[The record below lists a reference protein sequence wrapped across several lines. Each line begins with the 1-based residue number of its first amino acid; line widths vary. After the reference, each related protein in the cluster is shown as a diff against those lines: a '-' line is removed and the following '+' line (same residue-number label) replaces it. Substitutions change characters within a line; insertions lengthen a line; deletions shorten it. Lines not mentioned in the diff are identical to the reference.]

1 MRSRPRARDDDGC
14 GVDVSGKVS
23 GSDDVMSCRRSIA
36 SRPREKGVAGN
47 QSIVSTECA
56 ALSGLCG
63 FQYGPLRQPWV
74 AAQLARCPKKGT
86 GRTRL
91 LRGGR
96 WSVVGCRWSVGT
108 VTVSSWSCHQL
119 CWLAAGQGRAGGAG
133 LRAAAGL
140 DWTGEG
146 NWASQQLLQLASDQ
160 RTIQDVGAWV
170 RAGVE

>member
-1 MRSRPRARDDDGC
+1 MSRE
-14 GVDVSGKVS
+14 VS
-23 GSDDVMSCRRSIA
+23 GSDDVMSCRRRSIA

-86 GRTRL
+86 GADEVVE
-91 LRGGR
+91 G
-96 WSVVGCRWSVGT
+96 WSVVGCRWSV
-108 VTVSSWSCHQL
+108 VSRNGDGQL
-119 CWLAAGQGRAGGAG
+119 LELSSTLLAAAGQGGAGGVG

-140 DWTGEG
+140 DCWRG
-146 NWASQQLLQLASDQ
+146 QL
-160 RTIQDVGAWV
+160 
-170 RAGVE
+170 GVAAIVATCQ